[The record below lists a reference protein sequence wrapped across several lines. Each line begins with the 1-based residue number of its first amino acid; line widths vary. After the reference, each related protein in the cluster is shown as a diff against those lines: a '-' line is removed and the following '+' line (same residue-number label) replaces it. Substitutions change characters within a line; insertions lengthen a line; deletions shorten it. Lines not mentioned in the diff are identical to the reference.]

1 MKNSSSSDAFSAI
14 ETFAAEIGH
23 FSEIL
28 INGAPSVHSAEEGRD
43 VLKLPKVLMDGRYM
57 LPKIPN

>member
-23 FSEIL
+23 FSESL
-28 INGAPSVHSAEEGRD
+28 MNGTRPIHSAEEGRD
-43 VLKLPKVLMDGRYM
+43 VLEVEL
-57 LPKIPN
+57 